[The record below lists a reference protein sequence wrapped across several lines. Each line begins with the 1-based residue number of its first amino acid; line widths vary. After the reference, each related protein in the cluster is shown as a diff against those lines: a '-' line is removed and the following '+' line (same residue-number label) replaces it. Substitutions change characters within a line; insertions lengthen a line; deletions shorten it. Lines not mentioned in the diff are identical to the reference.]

1 MIYITFKKKTL
12 VKVVGTFPVN
22 WDLKAAS
29 NSVSNPSIS
38 VPVHLMAVIYLLHN
52 QQQTESG
59 PAAVLVSGSD
69 QSCISK
75 GIYAGCWVG
84 FCRRRHGT
92 SPFYLFEVLHRSAC

>member
-1 MIYITFKKKTL
+1 M
-12 VKVVGTFPVN
+12 KVVGTFPVS
-22 WDLKAAS
+22 WDLNAAS
-29 NSVSNPSIS
+29 NAVRNTGKYPSVS
-38 VPVHLMAVIYLLHN
+38 VPVHLMAVHYLLHN

-69 QSCISK
+69 QSCTSK

>member
-59 PAAVLVSGSD
+59 PAAV
-69 QSCISK
+69 
-75 GIYAGCWVG
+75 
-84 FCRRRHGT
+84 
-92 SPFYLFEVLHRSAC
+92 